1 MKALVTGGSGFI
13 GSHLVETLL
22 ARGWDV
28 CVIAKDRM
36 YCSDT
41 SVPVT
46 IADLRDE
53 QVLAPLLRDVDM
65 VYHVAGLTRARRSVD
80 YYTVNHLGT
89 RALLRACERHCFR
102 LQRLVYVSS
111 LTAVGPR
118 LGADEVTE
126 TTHYHPVSHYGRS
139 KMLAEIEVLDAA
151 GSMPVTIVRPS
162 AVYGPRDRDFFRYFK
177 MIRTGIEPLLGSG
190 HHQLNLVYVE
200 DLVRG
205 IIQAGEHPS
214 GNGEVFFIG
223 GENFSTEMIC
233 RRIAEAMKKRPLVF
247 HLPESII
254 YVVGAAG
261 EAAGRL
267 LRRQVFFNVQKVREA
282 VQDAWTCS
290 IEKARGRIGFEPH
303 YSISDGMAV
312 TYEWYRENGWL
323 A

>member
-28 CVIAKDRM
+28 CVVAKDHM
-36 YCSDT
+36 YCSDLP
-41 SVPVT
+41 VPVT

-53 QVLAPLLRDVDM
+53 EALAPLLRDVDI
-65 VYHVAGLTRARRSVD
+65 VYHLAGLTRARRSVD

-89 RALLRACERHCFR
+89 RRLLGICERHCTK
-102 LQRLVYVSS
+102 LQRFVYVSS

-118 LGADEVTE
+118 LGVDEVTE

-151 GSMPVTIVRPS
+151 DRVPVTIVRPS

-190 HHQLNLVYVE
+190 RHQLNLVYVE

-214 GNGEVFFIG
+214 GAGEVFFIG
-223 GENFSTEMIC
+223 GENISTEMIC
-233 RRIAEAMKKRPLVF
+233 RMIAQAMKKNPLVF
-247 HLPESII
+247 HLPEGII
-254 YVVGAAG
+254 YIVGAAG
-261 EAAGRL
+261 EAVGRL

-282 VQDAWTCS
+282 VQEAWTCS
-290 IEKARGRIGFEPH
+290 IDKARSRIGFEPRH
-303 YSISDGMAV
+303 SISDGMAV
-312 TYEWYRENGWL
+312 TYDWYRSEGWL
-323 A
+323 G